1 MIGLL
6 VDSIN
11 NFLLVKGKKH
21 HMAFIM
27 HKFKMLDFKKA
38 LATISLAG
46 IAAMLLSSPLSI
58 AAGPQF
64 NIFPITY
71 PPALNKD
78 LPLLDGRNA
87 TDGEGWSTS
96 QSDHDAGVNADP
108 GDVVEFSV
116 YYHNGMPNADENTAI
131 NTLIRAFATPSLGST
146 ATTHRISASISAQ
159 NASTVSSSDSSRGGD
174 VNIQVQGGQ
183 AQSISLVPGSVVLFK
198 DQGSNPQTV
207 NLPDTIFTSGVNIGN
222 IRGCFEFHGFVNFKV
237 KVSQI
242 VQGDLTIQKNVKNV
256 TKGTGFNATEVS
268 ADPGDTVEYQILVSA
283 QNNSVPNVFVKD
295 ALDPKLTLNGAVTV
309 DGVSV
314 SSSSFFSSSGVNIG
328 TVNTGSNREIR
339 FRAIVTSASQFP
351 IGTFILPN
359 TATAF
364 TSTKS
369 ASDGAD
375 VRVVIVPQVVACTF
389 TWDEP
394 TLSDGRG
401 SRRAGDRFNVQQNVT
416 GLSPSHVFNRVYQHT
431 SCSPT
436 IKFSAT
442 ANSSGAFSQK
452 DTSFISSS
460 FVTGD
465 YNVFIEVNNTNVAVC
480 KGMRIE
486 PPAVS
491 QINIDKTVR
500 NENTGSS
507 FVDQVDAQPSDRV
520 TFQLL
525 IDPQNSHTALQNV
538 VVRDNLPTIKLF
550 FVPGSLNVNGNPTSE
565 GAFLTTGLVL
575 GTLNPGS
582 QINITFQVDIAGP
595 SQFGSTCEFITNS
608 ATVTATGGLTDSDTA
623 IVKVCKQAPV
633 KQPGTPS
640 DRPF

>member
-1 MIGLL
+1 M
-6 VDSIN
+6 V
-11 NFLLVKGKKH
+11 
-21 HMAFIM
+21 FIY
-27 HKFKMLDFKKA
+27 HKLKTLDFKKA
-38 LATISLAG
+38 FATIGLAG
-46 IAAMLLSSPLSI
+46 IAAMLLSSPFSV

-64 NIFPITY
+64 NIFPITFT
-71 PPALNKD
+71 PALNSD

-96 QSDHDAGVNADP
+96 QADHDAGVSADP
-108 GDVVEFSV
+108 GEVVEFSV
-116 YYHNGMPNADENTAI
+116 YFHNGAPNADENVAL
-131 NTLIRAFATPSLGST
+131 NTLIKAFASPALGST
-146 ATTHRISASISAQ
+146 ATTHRISATIGAQ
-159 NASTVSSSDSSRGGD
+159 NAATVSSSSKGGD
-174 VNIQVQGGQ
+174 VNVHIQGTQ
-183 AQSISLVPGSVVLFK
+183 AQSLSLVSGSVVLFR
-198 DQGSNPQTV
+198 DQGSTPQTV

-222 IRGCFEFHGFVNFKV
+222 VRGCFEFHGFVNFKV

-242 VQGDLTIQKNVKNV
+242 VQGDLAIEKNVKNV
-256 TKGTGFNATEVS
+256 TDGTGFNATEVS

-283 QNNSVPNVFVKD
+283 QNNSVQNVFVKD
-295 ALDPKLTLNGAVTV
+295 ALDPKLSLTGSVTL
-309 DGVSV
+309 DGVTINSA
-314 SSSSFFSSSGVNIG
+314 SFFSSSGVNIG

-416 GLSPSHVFNRVYQHT
+416 GLSPSQVFNRVYQHT
-431 SCSPT
+431 SGSPT

-520 TFQLL
+520 TFQLI
-525 IDPQNSHTALQNV
+525 IDPQNSNTALQNV
-538 VVRDNLPTIKLF
+538 IVRDNLPTIKLF

-582 QINITFQVDIAGP
+582 QINITFQADIAGP

>member
-1 MIGLL
+1 
-6 VDSIN
+6 
-11 NFLLVKGKKH
+11 
-21 HMAFIM
+21 MAFIM

-71 PPALNKD
+71 TPALNKD

-242 VQGDLTIQKNVKNV
+242 VQGDLGIQKNVKNV

-283 QNNSVPNVFVKD
+283 QSNSVPSVFVKD

-328 TVNTGSNREIR
+328 TVNTDSNRDIR
-339 FRAIVTSASQFP
+339 FRATVASASQFSN
-351 IGTFILPN
+351 GTFILPN

-364 TSTKS
+364 TTNKST
-369 ASDGAD
+369 SDGAD
-375 VRVVIVPQVVACTF
+375 VRVVITPQIIACTY
-389 TWDEP
+389 TWDAP
-394 TLSDGRG
+394 LISDGSGRG
-401 SRRAGDRFNVQQNVT
+401 SRRVNDRFNVQQRVT
-416 GLSPSHVFNRVYQHT
+416 GLGANQNFNRVFQHV
-431 SCSPT
+431 SGAPV
-436 IKFSAT
+436 IKFAAT
-442 ANSSGAFSQK
+442 ANSSGVYDQK

-460 FVTGD
+460 FTTGD
-465 YNVFIEVNNTNVAVC
+465 YNAFIELNNSNVAVC
-480 KGMRIE
+480 TGMRIE
-486 PPAVS
+486 PPVVS
-491 QINIDKTVR
+491 QINLDKTVR
-500 NENTGSS
+500 NETIGGS
-507 FVDQVDAQPSDRV
+507 FVDQADAQPSERV
-520 TFQLL
+520 TFKLVV
-525 IDPQNSHTALQNV
+525 DPQNSNSTLTSV
-538 VVRDNLPTIKLF
+538 VVRDTLPNKVS
-550 FVPGSLNVNGNPTSE
+550 FVSGTLNVNGVQTSE
-565 GAFLTTGLVL
+565 GAFFSSGLSVS
-575 GTLNPGS
+575 NVSPGS
-582 QINITFQVDIAGP
+582 QLTITFQADVAGT
-595 SQFGSTCEFITNS
+595 SQFTAGTCEILTNS
-608 ATVTATGGLTDSDTA
+608 ATVTAATNLSDSDTA
-623 IVKVCKQAPV
+623 LVKVCKQAPV
-633 KQPGTPS
+633 KEPGTPS
-640 DRPF
+640 NRPF